1 MDLKEALA
9 EAFSGLQYEGSVDRF
24 VAYWFTKDS
33 VINADVLGVVARLAE
48 LSSVELYLA
57 TGQEHY
63 RANFLWNDLGFK
75 EHFKEIFYSAKLGHL
90 KNTPEFFETINRMLD
105 ISPPERPLYFDDQME
120 IVALACE
127 AGWDA
132 SMFESAEDVVNHRQ
146 IRDLLTE

>member
-1 MDLKEALA
+1 
-9 EAFSGLQYEGSVDRF
+9 
-24 VAYWFTKDS
+24 
-33 VINADVLGVVARLAE
+33 
-48 LSSVELYLA
+48 LA

-90 KNTPEFFETINRMLD
+90 MNKPEFFETINRMLD
-105 ISPPERPLYFDDQME
+105 ILPPERPLYFDDQME

-146 IRDLLTE
+146 IRDFLTE